1 MAIHELTDDE
11 AVQRCER
18 CGSEHRIPLSSLQV
32 GAGQGGYVDGEVVRL
47 PRCSTCG
54 ATEFLVRSPDGEAH
68 PSPGT
73 FGHLHRLLVDHL
85 HTRLVEHAQVDPEL
99 VRGGRAPGVGART
112 SEADRALW
120 FPRGMK
126 IESPERKPR

>member
-1 MAIHELTDDE
+1 MAIYELADDE

-54 ATEFLVRSPDGEAH
+54 ATEFLVRSADGEAH

-85 HTRLVEHAQVDPEL
+85 HTRLVEHAQLNPEL
-99 VRGGRAPGVGART
+99 ARSGRALRAGARMT
-112 SEADRALW
+112 EADRAQW

-126 IESPERKPR
+126 IGAAERQPR